1 MSLNTNGW
9 DYIYTLNVNKLNYP
23 IVSGSNS
30 DAIIGTSSEGASPLD
45 PYRREETEIK

>member
-23 IVSGSNS
+23 IVSGYNS
-30 DAIIGTSSEGASPLD
+30 YAILQEFAI
-45 PYRREETEIK
+45 PYPKVSFN

>member
-30 DAIIGTSSEGASPLD
+30 DAINRPSWVALVVCN
-45 PYRREETEIK
+45 R